1 VTDKLKGMF
10 TITAA
15 VAALTVGGG
24 AIATAGE
31 SSATDKAGAG
41 ANRLPQGSEPVAL
54 DPADFTTRIDNPYW
68 PMRPGSRWV
77 YRETDSEGA
86 KAKVV
91 VTVTTRTKTIAN
103 GIEARVVRDVVT
115 ERGRPVEIT
124 DDWYAQDRRGNSWYL
139 GEAVRNYEDGKFV
152 DRAGSFEA
160 GVDGAEPGI
169 AMPAKPVPG
178 LSYRQEYY
186 KGEAE
191 DQATVVTVG
200 DERVEVPYGYFDEGV
215 LMTRDL
221 VPTEPKV
228 QELKLYA
235 RGVGLL
241 LSIHTDGS
249 GGREALIR
257 YTR

>member
-1 VTDKLKGMF
+1 
-10 TITAA
+10 
-15 VAALTVGGG
+15 
-24 AIATAGE
+24 
-31 SSATDKAGAG
+31 
-41 ANRLPQGSEPVAL
+41 
-54 DPADFTTRIDNPYW
+54 
-68 PMRPGSRWV
+68 MRPGSRWV

-124 DDWYAQDRRGNSWYL
+124 DDWYAQDRRGNIWYL

-241 LSIHTDGS
+241 LNIHTDGS

>member
-115 ERGRPVEIT
+115 ERGGPVEIT
-124 DDWYAQDRRGNSWYL
+124 DDWYAQDRRGNIW
-139 GEAVRNYEDGKFV
+139 
-152 DRAGSFEA
+152 
-160 GVDGAEPGI
+160 
-169 AMPAKPVPG
+169 
-178 LSYRQEYY
+178 
-186 KGEAE
+186 
-191 DQATVVTVG
+191 
-200 DERVEVPYGYFDEGV
+200 
-215 LMTRDL
+215 
-221 VPTEPKV
+221 
-228 QELKLYA
+228 
-235 RGVGLL
+235 
-241 LSIHTDGS
+241 
-249 GGREALIR
+249 
-257 YTR
+257 